1 MYWTVK
7 EIYILHI
14 LYMLSNASVDI
25 VLMLITSRFKISDTQ
40 NQLSTFTIWQ
50 KIIFKVSSSL

>member
-50 KIIFKVSSSL
+50 KIMFKVSSSL